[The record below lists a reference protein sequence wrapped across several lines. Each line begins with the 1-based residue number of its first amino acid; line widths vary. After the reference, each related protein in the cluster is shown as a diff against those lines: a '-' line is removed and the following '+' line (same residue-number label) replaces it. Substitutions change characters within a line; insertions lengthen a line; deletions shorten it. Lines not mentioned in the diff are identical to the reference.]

1 LEESLPDQRSLTDR
15 LLDQLVEQ
23 TQDHQAVLKDLS
35 ALLESHAA
43 NLIEAWSQA
52 YRQVTAQ
59 QPLDAKVINLARQ
72 ATLAQTL
79 FGELKQ
85 SHLRQAFAS
94 WATWSRDLAL
104 AGLPFDS
111 AHQLIREMQRATLT
125 LAMPLYKDDAQLPLV
140 LDALDDWF
148 DSAVTLAGATYVE
161 AQQPRAPEI
170 PPPPQIQPRFTDAA
184 NLQVLGQLTSGMTHA
199 LNNLFA
205 ILVGQTQLLSEHVT
219 DYGLRD
225 ELETLHNTASLGARM
240 IRRLQAYTETQTET
254 PRAIDVNTLLRDAA
268 ALTRFLWRDQA
279 EATGVIID
287 LVQDLADVPPVL
299 AQPTQLRHALVAFI
313 LNAIEAMPHGGL
325 ITLRTERKGESVLI
339 AIIDNGDGMP
349 DNIRARALD
358 PFFTTKPSPHLG
370 LGLTLAAK
378 IVSDHKGQLEIESK
392 HQRGTTVTITLP
404 IAPTTRAKE
413 SKPMT
418 VKRPARILVIDNEPA
433 VRLLLT
439 RLLTMR
445 GHSVVEAESGIEGL
459 AAFKKQTFDLV
470 LTDLGMPEMSGWEV
484 AREIKKLNAK
494 TLVALTTGWPIELS
508 AEELKAKGVDK
519 VVNKPFDLPTLYAL
533 AEEAVALSESK

>member
-1 LEESLPDQRSLTDR
+1 MPDQRSLTDR

-35 ALLESHAA
+35 TLLEPRAA
-43 NLIEAWSQA
+43 DLIEAWSQA
-52 YRQVTAQ
+52 YRQVTTQ
-59 QPLDAKVINLARQ
+59 HPLDAKVINLARQ

-79 FGELKQ
+79 FSELKQ
-85 SHLRQAFAS
+85 SHLRQALAS

-104 AGLPFDS
+104 AGLPFDL

-125 LAMPLYKDDAQLPLV
+125 LAMPLYKEDAQLPLV

-148 DSAVTLAGATYVE
+148 DSTVTLAGATYVE
-161 AQQPRAPEI
+161 TEQPRAQAI
-170 PPPPQIQPRFTDAA
+170 PPPPQIQPRFAEAA
-184 NLQVLGQLTSGMTHA
+184 NLQVLGQLTGGMAHA
-199 LNNLFA
+199 LNDVFA
-205 ILVGQTQLLSEHVT
+205 TLVGQTQLLSEHVT
-219 DYGLRD
+219 DSGLRN
-225 ELETLHNTASLGARM
+225 ELDTLHNTASIGARM
-240 IRRLQAYTETQTET
+240 IRRVQAYAKTATEP

-287 LVQDLADVPPVL
+287 LVQDLAEVPPVL
-299 AQPTQLRHALVAFI
+299 AQPAQLRHAFIAFI

-325 ITLRTERKGESVLI
+325 ITLRTERQGDSVLI
-339 AIIDNGDGMP
+339 SIIDNGDGMP
-349 DNIRARALD
+349 ENIRARALE
-358 PFFTTKPSPHLG
+358 PFFTTKSSPHLG

-378 IVSDHKGQLEIESK
+378 IVSEHQGQLAIESK

-404 IAPTTRAKE
+404 VTVTTLAKE
-413 SKPMT
+413 SKPMPT
-418 VKRPARILVIDNEPA
+418 NRPARILVIDNEPA

-445 GHSVVEAESGIEGL
+445 GHSIVEAESGTEGL

-533 AEEAVALSESK
+533 AEEAVTMSERQ